1 MEVLLPVLSALL
13 AGAALVWF
21 VFAAPARSR
30 AERAEARLEEIDRT
44 AGSRFA
50 ELASG
55 VLKSNSDSFLQL
67 VSERFQSHR
76 VEAEKDLEAREKAV
90 EVLVAPIRDELK
102 KVEERAQ
109 QLERS
114 RVDAYRSVTEQVRQ
128 MAQAQSELRS
138 ETGRLVQ
145 ALRRPQ
151 GAGRWGEHQLRNVL
165 EIAGMV
171 EHVDFEEQ
179 PTLSGEDG
187 MLRPDVVVRLPGGK
201 SVAVDAKTP
210 LQAYLDAVEAKTD
223 DERAG
228 HLDVLAGNV
237 RSHVRQLAG
246 KKYWDGLAGG
256 TEFVV
261 MFIPGD
267 AFLAAALER
276 DPGLF
281 EDAVRNRVLIATPIT
296 LIALVRAVAY
306 GWQQERLAEN
316 ARAVAETGRELY
328 ERVKRFGGRMEDI
341 GKSLRR
347 AVDHYNR
354 GVGTLERQ
362 VLPSARKLEGL
373 SVVSA
378 GESIPPLEQLETE
391 PRTLQAAELTEPAE
405 KAESG

>member
-1 MEVLLPVLSALL
+1 MEVLLPVLCALL
-13 AGAALVWF
+13 AGAAFVWF

-44 AGSRFA
+44 TGSRFA
-50 ELASG
+50 ELASD

-76 VEAEKDLEAREKAV
+76 VEAEKDLEARGKAV
-90 EVLVAPIRDELK
+90 EALVAPIRDELK

-109 QLERS
+109 QLEKS

-128 MAQAQSELRS
+128 LAQAQSDLRS

-187 MLRPDVVVRLPGGK
+187 VLRPDVVIRLPGGK

-210 LQAYLDAVEAKTD
+210 LQAYLDAVDAKTD

-228 HLDVLAGNV
+228 HLDVLAGNL

-246 KKYWDGLAGG
+246 RKYWDGLAGG

-276 DPGLF
+276 EPGLF

-328 ERVKRFGGRMEDI
+328 ERVKLFGGRMENI
-341 GKSLRR
+341 GKSLRQ
-347 AVDHYNR
+347 AVNRYNE
-354 GVGTLERQ
+354 GVGTLEGR

-373 SVVSA
+373 GVVSA

-391 PRTLQAAELTEPAE
+391 PRALQAAELTEPTE
-405 KAESG
+405 KAEGG

>member
-1 MEVLLPVLSALL
+1 MELLLAVLCALL

-44 AGSRFA
+44 TGSRFA
-50 ELASG
+50 ELASDA
-55 VLKSNSDSFLQL
+55 LKSNSDSFLQL

-76 VEAEKDLEAREKAV
+76 VEAEKDLEARGKAV
-90 EVLVAPIRDELK
+90 EALVAPIRDELK

-128 MAQAQSELRS
+128 LAQAQSDLRS

-187 MLRPDVVVRLPGGK
+187 VLRPDVVIRLPGGK

-228 HLDVLAGNV
+228 HLDILAGNL

-276 DPGLF
+276 EPGLF

-328 ERVKRFGGRMEDI
+328 ERVKRFGGRMEDV
-341 GKSLRR
+341 GKSLRQ
-347 AVDHYNR
+347 AVDRYNR

-373 SVVSA
+373 GVVSA

-405 KAESG
+405 KAEGG

>member
-44 AGSRFA
+44 TGSRFA
-50 ELASG
+50 ELASDA
-55 VLKSNSDSFLQL
+55 LKSNSDSFLQL

-76 VEAEKDLEAREKAV
+76 VEAEKDLEARGKAV
-90 EVLVAPIRDELK
+90 EALVAPIRDELK

-128 MAQAQSELRS
+128 LAQAQSDLRS

-187 MLRPDVVVRLPGGK
+187 VLRPDVVIRLPGGK

-223 DERAG
+223 DDRAG

-237 RSHVRQLAG
+237 RSHVRRLAG

-276 DPGLF
+276 EPGLF

-316 ARAVAETGRELY
+316 ARAVADTGRELY
-328 ERVKRFGGRMEDI
+328 ERVKRFGGRMEEI

-354 GVGTLERQ
+354 GVGTLEKQ

-373 SVVSA
+373 GVVSA

>member
-1 MEVLLPVLSALL
+1 MELLLAVLCALL

-44 AGSRFA
+44 TGSRFA
-50 ELASG
+50 ELASDA
-55 VLKSNSDSFLQL
+55 LKSNSDSFLQL

-76 VEAEKDLEAREKAV
+76 VEAEKDLEARGKAV
-90 EVLVAPIRDELK
+90 EALVAPIRDELK

-128 MAQAQSELRS
+128 LAQAQSDLRS

-187 MLRPDVVVRLPGGK
+187 VLRPDVVIRLPGGK

-210 LQAYLDAVEAKTD
+210 LQAYLDAVDAKTD

-228 HLDVLAGNV
+228 HLDMLAGNL

-276 DPGLF
+276 EPGLF

-341 GKSLRR
+341 GKSLRQ
-347 AVDHYNR
+347 AVDRYNR

-373 SVVSA
+373 GVVSA

-391 PRTLQAAELTEPAE
+391 PRTMQAAELTEPAE
-405 KAESG
+405 KAEGG

>member
-1 MEVLLPVLSALL
+1 MDVLLPVLCALL
-13 AGAALVWF
+13 AGAALIWF

-30 AERAEARLEEIDRT
+30 AERAEARLAEIDRST
-44 AGSRFA
+44 GSRFA
-50 ELASG
+50 ELATD

-76 VEAEKDLEAREKAV
+76 VEAERDLQAREKAV
-90 EVLVAPIRDELK
+90 EALVAPIRDELK

-128 MAQAQSELRS
+128 LAQVQSDLRS

-187 MLRPDVVVRLPGGK
+187 VLRPDVVIRLPGGK

-237 RSHVRQLAG
+237 RSHIRRLAG
-246 KKYWDGLAGG
+246 KKYWDGLVGG

-276 DPGLF
+276 EPGLF
-281 EDAVRNRVLIATPIT
+281 EEAVRNRVLIATPIT

-347 AVDHYNR
+347 AVEHYNR

-391 PRTLQAAELTEPAE
+391 PRTLQAAELTEPVE

>member
-1 MEVLLPVLSALL
+1 MEVLLPVLCALL
-13 AGAALVWF
+13 AGAAFVWF

-44 AGSRFA
+44 TGSRFA
-50 ELASG
+50 ELAADA
-55 VLKSNSDSFLQL
+55 LKSNSDSFLQL

-76 VEAEKDLEAREKAV
+76 VEAEKDLEARGKAV
-90 EVLVAPIRDELK
+90 EALVAPIRDELK

-128 MAQAQSELRS
+128 LAQAQSDLRS

-187 MLRPDVVVRLPGGK
+187 VLRPDVVIRLPGGK

-210 LQAYLDAVEAKTD
+210 LQAYLDAVDAKTD

-228 HLDVLAGNV
+228 HLDVLAGNL

-261 MFIPGD
+261 MFSPGD

-276 DPGLF
+276 EPGLF

-328 ERVKRFGGRMEDI
+328 ERVKLFGGRMENI
-341 GKSLRR
+341 GKSLRQ
-347 AVDHYNR
+347 AVNRYNE
-354 GVGTLERQ
+354 GVGTLEGR

-373 SVVSA
+373 GVVSA

-391 PRTLQAAELTEPAE
+391 PRALQAAELTEPAE
-405 KAESG
+405 KAEGG

>member
-1 MEVLLPVLSALL
+1 MEVLLAVLCALL
-13 AGAALVWF
+13 MGAALVWF

-44 AGSRFA
+44 TGSRFA
-50 ELASG
+50 ELASDA
-55 VLKSNSDSFLQL
+55 LKSNSDSFLQL

-76 VEAEKDLEAREKAV
+76 VEAEKDLEARGKAV
-90 EVLVAPIRDELK
+90 EALVAPIRDELK

-128 MAQAQSELRS
+128 LAQAQSDLRS

-171 EHVDFEEQ
+171 KHVDFEEQ

-187 MLRPDVVVRLPGGK
+187 MLRPDVVIRLPGGK

-228 HLDVLAGNV
+228 HLDILAGNL

-246 KKYWDGLAGG
+246 RKYWDGLAGG

-276 DPGLF
+276 EPGLF
-281 EDAVRNRVLIATPIT
+281 EDAVKNRVLIATPIT

-328 ERVKRFGGRMEDI
+328 ERVKLFGGRMENI
-341 GKSLRR
+341 GKSLRQ
-347 AVDHYNR
+347 AVNRYNE
-354 GVGTLERQ
+354 GVGTLEGR

-373 SVVSA
+373 GVVSA

-405 KAESG
+405 KAEGG